1 MQVAFRVDAGMA
13 MGTGHVMRCATLA
26 HALIAKGNQV
36 CFYSRPQ
43 QGDLC
48 SWLLQQ
54 GFNVVELEPADGQQ
68 NKYSTM
74 HGAWLGTTQQSDAE
88 QTLAAIKLQP
98 NLWVVDHYGLDA
110 NWHCSVANK
119 TPLLVIDDLAD
130 RQYEACLL
138 LDQNLGRLAGDYSG
152 LTNAKLLAGLD
163 YVLLREEFVVARE
176 RSMVR
181 QHLKHIVI
189 TMGGVDQPN
198 ATGLALSA
206 LLTADMPS
214 LELITVIL
222 GQANPH
228 RVDIECRVKQ
238 GHTIKVEVVQG
249 VANMAELLCA
259 ADLAIGAAGTTSWER
274 CAVGLPTVIIELAA
288 NQKLAADALAAT
300 GAAEPIGLAELTT
313 KLAELVTNIATTPG
327 RLSQMSQK
335 AYQLVDAKG
344 TERVVANIE
353 RQLYNISKESE

>member
-13 MGTGHVMRCATLA
+13 MGSGHVMRCATLA
-26 HALIAKGNQV
+26 HALIRKGYQV
-36 CFYSRPQ
+36 CFYTRPQ

-48 SWLLQQ
+48 DWLRQQ
-54 GFNVVELEPADGQQ
+54 KLSVVELEPADGRQDKHAT
-68 NKYSTM
+68 KY
-74 HGAWLGTTQQSDAE
+74 GAWLGTTQQSDAE
-88 QTLAAIKLQP
+88 QTLAAIKQQP
-98 NLWVVDHYGLDA
+98 DLWIVDHYGLDTH
-110 NWHCSVANK
+110 WHHLVASDRAIM
-119 TPLLVIDDLAD
+119 VIDDLAD
-130 RQYEACLL
+130 RHYEACLL

-176 RSMVR
+176 RSMIR

-206 LLTADMPS
+206 LLTADLPC
-214 LELITVIL
+214 LERITVIL

-228 RVDIECRVKQ
+228 REDIERRVKQ
-238 GHTIKVEVVQG
+238 SNTIKVEIVQG
-249 VANMAELLCA
+249 VANMAERLCA

-274 CAVGLPTVIIELAA
+274 CTVGLPTVIIELAA
-288 NQKLAADALAAT
+288 NQKLAANALAAT
-300 GAAEPIGLAELTT
+300 GAAEPIVLAELTT

-335 AYQLVDAKG
+335 AYELVDGKG

-353 RQLYNISKESE
+353 RQLNNILKESE